1 MVVLVVLAK
10 TQRKKSD
17 NFKKSYLTSGVVVVL
32 ICFNWAAKRS
42 CWSAAG
48 LSAGL
53 RFESEEVPFELESI
67 VSLVSSDTI

>member
-1 MVVLVVLAK
+1 MLYLEAK
-10 TQRKKSD
+10 KQ
-17 NFKKSYLTSGVVVVL
+17 SYLTSGVVL